1 MPQGTESTRWPR
13 VGLRVA
19 VAELLLDGAEVA
31 LCGVPL
37 ILWRRGLSPMAP
49 VERGMWLILL
59 AVVVAL
65 WVHLYGRLRPV
76 VSLVDA
82 KARQEAVTAEEA
94 EAAQKALD
102 RLPRESAWVRLFLWM
117 A

>member
-1 MPQGTESTRWPR
+1 MPHSPDSTRWPG

-37 ILWRRGLSPMAP
+37 VLWWRGLSPGAP
-49 VERGMWLILL
+49 IQRGMWPILL

-65 WVHLYGRLRPV
+65 WVHLFGRLRPV
-76 VSLVDA
+76 ASLLAA
-82 KARQEAVTAEEA
+82 KARQQPVTVEEA
-94 EAAQKALD
+94 AAAQT
-102 RLPRESAWVRLFLWM
+102 
-117 A
+117 

>member
-1 MPQGTESTRWPR
+1 VPQGTDIRWRR

-19 VAELLLDGAEVA
+19 VAELLLDGAEAA

-37 ILWRRGLSPMAP
+37 ILWRRGLATAAP
-49 VERGMWLILL
+49 VERGMWPILL

-76 VSLVDA
+76 VSLLDA
-82 KARQEAVTAEEA
+82 KARQEPATAEAA
-94 EAAQKALD
+94 EAAQKVLD
-102 RLPRESAWVRLFLWM
+102 RLPRETRRVPPIP
-117 A
+117 